1 MGRKTGSGFYEW
13 SDNQAV
19 RSREPLEPKLSDEIS
34 RRMLARM
41 VDECKKAV
49 QEGVVDSAD
58 DADAGMIFGT
68 GFPSF
73 RGGPIN
79 WAN

>member
-1 MGRKTGSGFYEW
+1 
-13 SDNQAV
+13 
-19 RSREPLEPKLSDEIS
+19 
-34 RRMLARM
+34 MLAPM

-49 QEGVVDSAD
+49 QEGVVDSSD

>member
-1 MGRKTGSGFYEW
+1 
-13 SDNQAV
+13 
-19 RSREPLEPKLSDEIS
+19 
-34 RRMLARM
+34 MLAPM

-58 DADAGMIFGT
+58 DADAGMILGT